1 MKSIENK
8 DLNFPKESF
17 DKLAN
22 NYMVVKLKKGKIL
35 RQGTLPRSIGLI
47 KSGLISIYKEDFKT
61 GKEISLYKL
70 GAMQTCILSLLAGL
84 RGIEVSVNARAEKDT
99 ELILIPIETVREWE
113 MNYTSWNQFIIN
125 SLINENSYLIQK
137 IEEISFEKIESRI
150 LLHLKSLSESSNKS
164 SINSELEITHQ
175 SIADSLG
182 TSRVVVSRIL
192 KKLEKSKLL
201 KLARGKIQYVL

>member
-113 MNYTSWNQFIIN
+113 MNNTSWNQFIIN